1 MTDPTSPAASSD
13 APLQFERAEFTE
25 PRAAPQ
31 CTACKRDITETYFEV
46 NGHLLCPSCRQ
57 EVEASMTGGSKSGRF
72 FRALAFG
79 AGAGVAG
86 AVLYWGV
93 SAVTGYNL
101 GLIAV
106 VVGWMVGSAVSK
118 GAERR
123 GGAFYQLLAV
133 GLTYLSI
140 CASLAPE
147 VYAGVSAPPAAED
160 AATTEPTEGPALHE
174 SSPLVRGIVAGIISL
189 GAPVL
194 VGMEN
199 PLSLLIYGFALW
211 EAWRR
216 NTRAVLKID
225 GPFQLAPAAAEG
237 AAKEQAVG

>member
-1 MTDPTSPAASSD
+1 MTDPASPAAPSD

-31 CTACKRDITETYFEV
+31 CTACKQDIQHAYFEA
-46 NGHLLCPSCRQ
+46 NGHLLCPSCLQ
-57 EVEASMTGGSKSGRF
+57 QVEASMTGGSRSGRF

-86 AVLYWGV
+86 AVLYYGV

-106 VVGWMVGSAVSK
+106 VVGWMVGTAVNK
-118 GAERR
+118 GSDGR
-123 GGAFYQLLAV
+123 GGVFYQLLAV
-133 GLTYLSI
+133 GLTYLSV

-147 VYAGVSAPPAAED
+147 VYAGVSAPPAIED
-160 AATTEPTEGPALHE
+160 GATAGDTEGPALHE
-174 SSPLVRGIVAGIISL
+174 SPPLVRGIVAGILSL
-189 GAPVL
+189 GAPVM
-194 VGMEN
+194 VGMES
-199 PLSLLIYGFALW
+199 PISILIYGFALW

-216 NTRAVLKID
+216 NTRPVLKID
-225 GPFQLAPAAAEG
+225 GPFHLAPAAAG